1 VQDCTA
7 LLYVFSACNDTTK
20 AYSLYSRRVMVC
32 EPVRRCESELHS
44 SMTRSDMSISSKYLK
59 GELLGEGTWGSVFS
73 AERRADS
80 LKVAIKRIKPMYV
93 HLGMN
98 FTALREI
105 KYLKYIKGENI
116 IDVRKV
122 SSTGSV
128 LLHIKWICTF
138 RWLMYS

>member
-7 LLYVFSACNDTTK
+7 LLYVLRAYNGLKK
-20 AYSLYSRRVMVC
+20 AYSLNSRRVMARD
-32 EPVRRCESELHS
+32 PVLRCGSWLHS

-73 AERRADS
+73 AERRSDS

-116 IDVRKV
+116 IDVSKYHLPV
-122 SSTGSV
+122 ACCC
-128 LLHIKWICTF
+128 I
-138 RWLMYS
+138 